1 MFRETKLNQIVL
13 QKKLEQTEDA
23 STELMMGN
31 GEKVSF
37 MLGGAFFEVSEEEA
51 TEMCENSAEKMQR
64 TFDALD
70 DEEDDITEQQKELK
84 TLLYSRF
91 GKSINLEDK

>member
-1 MFRETKLNQIVL
+1 M

-23 STELMMGN
+23 STELMMGS
-31 GEKVSF
+31 GDKVSF

-51 TEMCENSAEKMQR
+51 TEMCEDVAEKMQR
-64 TFDALD
+64 TFDALE
-70 DEEDDITEQQKELK
+70 DEEDDILEQQKELK